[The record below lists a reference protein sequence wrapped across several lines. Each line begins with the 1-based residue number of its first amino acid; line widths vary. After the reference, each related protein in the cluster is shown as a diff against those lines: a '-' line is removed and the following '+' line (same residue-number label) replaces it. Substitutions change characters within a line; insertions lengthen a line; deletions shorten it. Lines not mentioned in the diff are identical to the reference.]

1 MLITQIITYIM
12 AVFAAA
18 GAIDRILGNR
28 FGLGSKFEQAFHTM
42 GPLALS
48 MAGMLVI
55 APVIADILGPVM
67 TPAFRLLG
75 ADPAV
80 FAGMF
85 MGTDMGA
92 APLAEALALDPRS
105 ADFSGFVI
113 SSMMGATIV
122 FHIPVAM
129 ELAKES
135 KPFIARG
142 MIASLITIP
151 LGCFL
156 GGMAAGFPVSLVLHD
171 LLPVAI
177 VSLILMIPKTGVL
190 SVHCFCYKHSP
201 RRTGGCEIRSLD
213 IYYFEKPFLRISLFS
228 SI

>member
-28 FGLGSKFEQAFHTM
+28 FGLGSKFDQAFHTM

-92 APLAEALALDPRS
+92 APLVEALALDPRS
-105 ADFSGFVI
+105 AAFSGFVI

-122 FHIPVAM
+122 FHITLVNSIPMLETMKDMDERGKVLNAAFCVTGAFMFGDFFGYVGAVNASMLLPMIIAKLSSGIAAM
-129 ELAKES
+129 V
-135 KPFIARG
+135 
-142 MIASLITIP
+142 
-151 LGCFL
+151 
-156 GGMAAGFPVSLVLHD
+156 VSLW
-171 LLPVAI
+171 
-177 VSLILMIPKTGVL
+177 MRKGWQTML
-190 SVHCFCYKHSP
+190 S
-201 RRTGGCEIRSLD
+201 
-213 IYYFEKPFLRISLFS
+213 
-228 SI
+228 

>member
-18 GAIDRILGNR
+18 GAVDRILGDR
-28 FGLGSKFEQAFHTM
+28 FGLGSKFDQAFHTM

-67 TPAFRLLG
+67 TPAFRLIG

-92 APLAEALALDPRS
+92 APLAEALALDSRS
-105 ADFSGFVI
+105 AAFSGFVL

-135 KPFIARG
+135 KPYIARG
-142 MIASLITIP
+142 MIAGLITIP

-156 GGMAAGFPVSLVLHD
+156 GGMAAGFPVNLVLHD
-171 LLPVAI
+171 LLPVVI
-177 VSLILMIPKTGVL
+177 VSLILIIAKL
-190 SVHCFCYKHSP
+190 SS
-201 RRTGGCEIRSLD
+201 GIAAMAASLWMS
-213 IYYFEKPFLRISLFS
+213 KSR
-228 SI
+228 

>member
-1 MLITQIITYIM
+1 MLITQIITYTM

-18 GAIDRILGNR
+18 GAIDRILGDR

-67 TPAFRLLG
+67 TPAFRLIG

-80 FAGMF
+80 FAGMY

-92 APLAEALALDPRS
+92 APLAEALAFDPRS
-105 ADFSGFVI
+105 ADFSRFVI

-129 ELAKES
+129 ELAKLS
-135 KPFIARG
+135 SGIFA
-142 MIASLITIP
+142 M
-151 LGCFL
+151 F
-156 GGMAAGFPVSLVLHD
+156 VSLW
-171 LLPVAI
+171 
-177 VSLILMIPKTGVL
+177 MGKN
-190 SVHCFCYKHSP
+190 
-201 RRTGGCEIRSLD
+201 R
-213 IYYFEKPFLRISLFS
+213 
-228 SI
+228 

>member
-18 GAIDRILGNR
+18 GAVDRILGNR
-28 FGLGSKFEQAFHTM
+28 FGLGSKFDQAFHTM

-55 APVIADILGPVM
+55 APVIAEILGPVM

-122 FHIPVAM
+122 FHITLVNSIPMLETMKDMDERGKVLNAAFCVTGAFMFGDFFGYVGAVNASMLLPMIIAKLSSGIVAM
-129 ELAKES
+129 V
-135 KPFIARG
+135 
-142 MIASLITIP
+142 
-151 LGCFL
+151 
-156 GGMAAGFPVSLVLHD
+156 VSLW
-171 LLPVAI
+171 I
-177 VSLILMIPKTGVL
+177 SKGWQTML
-190 SVHCFCYKHSP
+190 S
-201 RRTGGCEIRSLD
+201 
-213 IYYFEKPFLRISLFS
+213 
-228 SI
+228 